1 MNFAANRICRL
12 ALLAAWTLAV
22 PAACAPP
29 TAPPAGTAFDGT
41 YTGQATLVSGGPGF
55 ICGELTQP
63 LTILVRSGRFDYPFE
78 FDPPRTTPLPV
89 QIAADGSLN
98 GQMQYGTVDYT
109 PRRDYLT
116 AWATVAGR
124 VSGTTL
130 EATVADLR
138 CVRRLVVQRG

>member
-1 MNFAANRICRL
+1 MNFHGKRICRL

-22 PAACAPP
+22 LGACAPP

-41 YTGQATLVSGGPGF
+41 YAGQATLVSGGPGF
-55 ICGELTQP
+55 ICGELAQP
-63 LTILVRSGRFDYPFE
+63 LTIVVRSGRFDYPFE

-89 QIAADGSLN
+89 QIAADGTLN

-130 EATVADLR
+130 EATVAGLR
-138 CVRRLVVQRG
+138 CVRRMVVQRG

>member
-1 MNFAANRICRL
+1 MSVRAVVCRL
-12 ALLAAWTLAV
+12 ALLATWTLAV

-29 TAPPAGTAFDGT
+29 TASPATTAYDGT
-41 YTGQATLVSGGPGF
+41 YTGQASLVSGGPGF

-63 LTILVRSGRFDYPFE
+63 LTLVVRDGRFDYPFE
-78 FDPPRTTPLPV
+78 FAPPRTTPLPV

-116 AWATVAGR
+116 AWATVTGHI
-124 VSGTTL
+124 SGTTL